1 MNVNIDINTRQE
13 IGDNEVDIIRLK
25 TTGKIYYKKDGVY
38 VIYKEADEGFEVTNT
53 IKIKEGEISIKKYG
67 HVNSLMTF
75 NEGVLTTTK
84 YKTPQ
89 GVFFM
94 DVKTNSLSIAF
105 NEDDSVQVNI
115 NYNIVVQDLFSG
127 VNDINIKIFKAE

>member
-1 MNVNIDINTRQE
+1 M
-13 IGDNEVDIIRLK
+13 
-25 TTGKIYYKKDGVY
+25 
-38 VIYKEADEGFEVTNT
+38 A
-53 IKIKEGEISIKKYG
+53 
-67 HVNSLMTF
+67 F

-115 NYNIVVQDLFSG
+115 NYNIEIHDLFSG